1 MFAQVYVGYCSS
13 DAYVGNSGF
22 NANAVGWS
30 FRGQR
35 IVTAVIERLIADY
48 ALGNSSEP
56 TKMLLAGCSAGAR
69 GAMYNLDYV
78 STIVPPSVQLR
89 GFFDSSM
96 WTDIEP
102 FEPEVLPLMNQTE
115 QAFLLLNATE
125 RVGTACGAMF
135 PGVDMWKCLV
145 GQWRLPTLKTQWLSS
160 DSQFDSMLLPYDMGA
175 PPPYTGAALIYANM
189 FQRSVRSTLMQL
201 PAATQGGSAVF
212 SSACYAHCTSSTD
225 AFWGI
230 HVDGSYSL
238 RDYLSQWFFGGPLA
252 SRPQM
257 VEACVGYGCGQ
268 CHKATAA
275 PAPPLPPARAGLYII
290 PSPPPPPVARLAAL
304 RSSSAGADGKG
315 GVAPKTIITIVVV
328 AAVVIAVLITVAGR
342 ATAALVAGSKER
354 APLLRSG
361 QRGPRNFSR
370 DAGRAATREPP
381 LAIRVTRVASAS
393 PGVEA
398 EEA

>member
-1 MFAQVYVGYCSS
+1 MGYCSS

-22 NANAVGWS
+22 NANPVGWS

-48 ALGNSSEP
+48 ALGNTTEP

-78 STIVPPSVQLR
+78 GSILPPSVQLR
-89 GFFDSSM
+89 GFFDSAL

-102 FEPEVLPLMNQTE
+102 YEADVLPLMNQTE
-115 QAFLLLNATE
+115 QAFTLLNATA
-125 RVGTACGAMF
+125 RVGTACGAIY
-135 PGVDMWKCLV
+135 PGVDAWKCLM
-145 GQWRLPTLKTQWLSS
+145 GQWRLPSLKTTWLSS
-160 DSQFDSMLLPYDMGA
+160 DSQFDSMLLPYDIGA
-175 PPPYTGAALIYANM
+175 GPPYTGAALTYANM

-201 PAATQGGSAVF
+201 PASTQGGSAVF

-225 AFWGI
+225 SFWGV

-238 RDYLSQWFFGGPLA
+238 RDYLSQWFFGGPLGN
-252 SRPQM
+252 RPQL

-275 PAPPLPPARAGLYII
+275 PAPPLPPARAGLYTLA
-290 PSPPPPPVARLAAL
+290 SPPPPPVARLAML
-304 RSSSAGADGKG
+304 GHGSSATAAQGGKKG
-315 GVAPKTIITIVVV
+315 STMAPKTLLTMVVV
-328 AAVVIAVLITVAGR
+328 AVVATVALCIIAGR
-342 ATAALVAGSKER
+342 TTAALVGAGKER

-370 DAGRAATREPP
+370 DAKGTAQPP
-381 LAIRVTRVASAS
+381 LAIRVTRVASAGS
-393 PGVEA
+393 SVDGA